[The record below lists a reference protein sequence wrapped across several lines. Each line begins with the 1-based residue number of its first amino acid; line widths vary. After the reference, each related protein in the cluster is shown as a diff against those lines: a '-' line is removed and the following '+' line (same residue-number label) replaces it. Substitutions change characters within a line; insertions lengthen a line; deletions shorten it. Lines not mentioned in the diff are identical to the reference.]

1 MTPPTRSK
9 RRRTLPVEASRN
21 GKCPP
26 GFTGADFLA
35 HDFRGEEAI
44 WFQDLVE
51 ELVAKERK
59 RRCRD
64 DAKEAT
70 APS

>member
-1 MTPPTRSK
+1 MAPVRSK
-9 RRRTLPVEASRN
+9 RRRRARTLPVEASRN

-35 HDFRGEEAI
+35 HDFRGEEAL
-44 WFQDLVE
+44 WLD
-51 ELVAKERK
+51 ELYQELAKEK
-59 RRCRD
+59 RCKD
-64 DAKEAT
+64 DVKETT